1 MCRVKLFFV
10 ILFILT
16 VSCAED
22 VSITENDH
30 TIFPL
35 KKAENKNKVIYA
47 VKTNGKCAITGV
59 FPYWQMDQEDGHTEK
74 LLSYEEGVYGVGGA
88 RKVSDETWTFYV
100 AKMPK
105 REIRASVISE
115 TSTDGSKVA
124 CKFIGV
130 TQISGIESVLAE
142 VMVNNHGNSV
152 DSIDF
157 YGTTVTDQAP
167 IHENFVP

>member
-1 MCRVKLFFV
+1 MLWIKLFLLI
-10 ILFILT
+10 ILISSA
-16 VSCAED
+16 SCAED

-74 LLSYEEGVYGVGGA
+74 LLSYEEGVYGVSGA
-88 RKVSDETWTFYV
+88 RKVSDETWTFHV

-115 TSTDGSKVA
+115 TSADGSKVV

-130 TQISGIESVLAE
+130 TQISGVESALTE

-157 YGTTVTDQAP
+157 YGTKVSDQTS